1 MANIYLTLDLKEHE
15 LFDEDRQIEYE
26 FNKWTYDLKTK
37 TFKLDNMS
45 IEYDAIYEFKF
56 DKDIKSD
63 QCYVEIED
71 ETVVDI
77 DISNEYEDYLESTLS
92 FAIENFIGKKDF
104 ADGEYKVKYTFYYD
118 FSEED
123 FIVDITEVIAN
134 D

>member
-1 MANIYLTLDLKEHE
+1 MANIYLTLDLKNHE
-15 LFDEDRQIEYE
+15 LFDEDGQIEYE

-71 ETVVDI
+71 ETVVNI

-104 ADGEYKVKYTFYYD
+104 ADGEYRVKYTFYYD

-123 FIVDITEVIAN
+123 FIVDVTEVIAN